1 MLRVKNLS
9 ITFAGQTNPAV
20 NNISFEVGHGEILGV
35 VGESGSGKSITCFS
49 LLKLLDKRTTSISG
63 EALYEKSDGKIVDL
77 LKLSEKQLEHIRGKQ
92 IGFVFQEPMSSLNP
106 AYTCGWQVAEGIK
119 KHLHKNNTE
128 AKVATIKLFEEVQLP
143 DAERI
148 WQSYPHQL
156 SGGQRQR
163 VMIAMAL
170 ASNPQL
176 LIADEPTTALDVTV
190 QKTVVELLLKLVK
203 DRNMSLIFI
212 SHDLNLVNHLAQRVL
227 VMKAGKIVE
236 SGDMKSVFNNPQ
248 NPYTINLINCRP
260 SKNYN
265 SNRLPVMG
273 ETVTPK
279 TIVYNTSNEIL
290 LEAKSLYKTY
300 KLASKKLF
308 AKAQEFE
315 AVSDVSFTV
324 YKGQTLC
331 VVGESGSGKST
342 VGRMLLGLIKPTSG
356 EILYNNT
363 DLAQLNDKQFRNY
376 RRHLQMVFQD
386 PYSSINP
393 KHKIGDIVGEPF
405 EIYKD
410 DPSPEY
416 NSGTLR
422 VTASIKTK
430 DKVSYLLEK
439 VGLPV
444 DFAQRYPHQLSGG
457 QRQRVCIA
465 RALALNPSFIV
476 CDESVAALDVSVQ
489 ARVLNLLKD
498 LQDELGLSYLF
509 ITHDLSVAR
518 FMGHQTLVLQKGQ
531 VEDYGNTEDIFNK
544 PKSDY
549 TDKLLQSIV

>member
-9 ITFAGQTNPAV
+9 ITFAGQDSAAV
-20 NNISFEVGHGEILGV
+20 NYISFEVGRGEILGV

-49 LLKLLDKRTTSISG
+49 LLKLLDKHTTTISG
-63 EALYEKSDGKIVDL
+63 EALYTNAEGKTLDL

-119 KHLHKNNTE
+119 KHLGKKNTE
-128 AKVATIKLFEEVQLP
+128 SKAATIKLFEEVQLP
-143 DAERI
+143 DPERM

-170 ASNPQL
+170 SSNPQL

-190 QKTVVELLLKLVK
+190 QKTVVDLLLKLVK

-212 SHDLNLVNHLAQRVL
+212 SHDLNLVNHLAQKVL
-227 VMKAGKIVE
+227 VMKAGEIIE
-236 SGDMKSVFNNPQ
+236 RGEMKSVFNNPQ

-260 SKNYN
+260 SKNYH
-265 SNRLPVMG
+265 SNRLPILG
-273 ETVTPK
+273 EAVIPK
-279 TIVYNTSNEIL
+279 TIIYNTQNEIL

-300 KLASKKLF
+300 KLPSKKLF
-308 AKAQEFE
+308 AKSQEFR
-315 AVSDVSFTV
+315 AVNDVSFTI

-342 VGRMLLGLIKPTSG
+342 LGRMLLGLIKPSSG

-363 DLAQLNDKQFRNY
+363 DLAKLNDKQYRNY
-376 RRHLQMVFQD
+376 RRHIQMVFQD
-386 PYSSINP
+386 PYSSLNP
-393 KHKIGDIVGEPF
+393 KHKIGDIIGEPF
-405 EIYKD
+405 EIYQDK
-410 DPSPEY
+410 
-416 NSGTLR
+416 
-422 VTASIKTK
+422 SIKTK
-430 DKVSYLLEK
+430 DKVAYLLDK
-439 VGLPV
+439 VGLPT
-444 DFAQRYPHQLSGG
+444 DFANRYPHQLSGG

-465 RALALNPSFIV
+465 RALALNPQFIV

-498 LQDELGLSYLF
+498 LQDEL
-509 ITHDLSVAR
+509 
-518 FMGHQTLVLQKGQ
+518 
-531 VEDYGNTEDIFNK
+531 
-544 PKSDY
+544 
-549 TDKLLQSIV
+549 

>member
-9 ITFAGQTNPAV
+9 ISFAGQNTPAV
-20 NNISFEVGHGEILGV
+20 KDISFELGHGEILGV

-49 LLKLLDKRTTSISG
+49 ILKLLDKHTTKITG
-63 EALYEKSDGKIVDL
+63 EAIFTNSEGKTADL

-119 KHLHKNNTE
+119 KHLGKKKTE
-128 AKVATIKLFEEVQLP
+128 AKAATIKLFEEVQLP
-143 DAERI
+143 DPERI

-170 ASNPQL
+170 SSNPQL

-212 SHDLNLVNHLAQRVL
+212 SHDLNLVNHLAQK
-227 VMKAGKIVE
+227 VMVMRAGEIVE
-236 SGDMKSVFNNPQ
+236 RGEMKSVFNNPQ

-265 SNRLPVMG
+265 SKRLPVSG
-273 ETVTPK
+273 ENVEPK
-279 TIVYNTSNEIL
+279 TIIYNTSNEIL
-290 LEAKSLYKTY
+290 LEGKSLYKTY
-300 KLASKKLF
+300 KLPSKKIF
-308 AKAQEFE
+308 AKAPEFT

-342 VGRMLLGLIKPTSG
+342 VGRMLLGLIKPTAG

-363 DLAQLNDKQFRNY
+363 DLAKLNEAQYRNY

-386 PYSSINP
+386 PYSSLNP
-393 KHKIGDIVGEPF
+393 KHKIETIIGEPF
-405 EIYKD
+405 EVYRDK
-410 DPSPEY
+410 
-416 NSGTLR
+416 
-422 VTASIKTK
+422 SIKINE
-430 DKVSYLLEK
+430 KVIYLLEK
-439 VGLPV
+439 VGLPA
-444 DFAQRYPHQLSGG
+444 DFAKRYPHQLSGG

-465 RALALNPSFIV
+465 RALALNPQFIV

-489 ARVLNLLKD
+489 AKVLNLLKD
-498 LQDELGLSYLF
+498 LQDELQLSYLF

-518 FMGHQTLVLQKGQ
+518 FMGHQILVLQKGQ
-531 VEDYGNTEDIFNK
+531 VEDYGSTEEVFNN
-544 PKSDY
+544 PKSLY

>member
-1 MLRVKNLS
+1 MLCVKNLS
-9 ITFAGQTNPAV
+9 ITFASQNFAAV
-20 NNISFEVGHGEILGV
+20 NDISFEVGRGEILGV

-49 LLKLLDKRTTSISG
+49 LLKLLDKHTTAISG
-63 EALYEKSDGKIVDL
+63 EALYTNAEGKTVDL
-77 LKLSEKQLEHIRGKQ
+77 LKLSEKQLEYIRGKQ

-119 KHLHKNNTE
+119 KHLGNKNAE
-128 AKVATIKLFEEVQLP
+128 AKAATIKLFEEVQLP
-143 DAERI
+143 DPERI

-170 ASNPQL
+170 SSSPQL

-190 QKTVVELLLKLVK
+190 QKTVVDLLLKLVK

-212 SHDLNLVNHLAQRVL
+212 SHDLNLVNHLAQKVL
-227 VMKAGKIVE
+227 VMKAGEIIE
-236 SGDMKSVFNNPQ
+236 RGLMRPVFTHPQ

-260 SKNYN
+260 SKNYH
-265 SNRLPVMG
+265 SNRLPVLG

-279 TIVYNTSNEIL
+279 TIISHTSNEIL

-300 KLASKKLF
+300 KLPSKKLF
-308 AKAQEFE
+308 VKAPEFQ
-315 AVSDVSFTV
+315 AVSDVSFTI

-342 VGRMLLGLIKPTSG
+342 LGRMLLGLIKPSSG

-363 DLAQLNDKQFRNY
+363 DLAKLNDKQYRNY
-376 RRHLQMVFQD
+376 RRHIQMVFQD
-386 PYSSINP
+386 PYSSLNP
-393 KHKIGDIVGEPF
+393 KHKIGDIIGEPF

-410 DPSPEY
+410 K
-416 NSGTLR
+416 
-422 VTASIKTK
+422 SIKTK
-430 DKVSYLLEK
+430 DKTIYLLEK
-439 VGLPV
+439 VGLPT
-444 DFAQRYPHQLSGG
+444 DFANRYPHQLSGG

-465 RALALNPSFIV
+465 RALALNPQFIV

-518 FMGHQTLVLQKGQ
+518 FMGHQILVLQKGQ
-531 VEDYGNTEDIFNK
+531 IEDYGNTEDIFNN
-544 PKSDY
+544 PKSPY

>member
-1 MLRVKNLS
+1 MLRVNNLS
-9 ITFAGQTNPAV
+9 ITFAGEENPAV

-49 LLKLLDKRTTSISG
+49 LLRLLDKRTTTISG
-63 EALYEKSDGKIVDL
+63 EAIFENGDGKTVDL
-77 LKLSEKQLEHIRGKQ
+77 LTLSEKQLEHIRGKQ

-119 KHLHKNNTE
+119 KHLSKKNTE
-128 AKVATIKLFEEVQLP
+128 AKAATIKLFEEVQLP
-143 DAERI
+143 NPERM

-170 ASNPQL
+170 SSNPQL

-190 QKTVVELLLKLVK
+190 QKTVVDLLLKLVK

-212 SHDLNLVNHLAQRVL
+212 SHDLNLVNHLAQKVL
-227 VMKAGKIVE
+227 VMKTGEIIE
-236 SGDMKSVFNNPQ
+236 RGDMKSVFNNPQ

-260 SKNYN
+260 SKNYH

-279 TIVYNTSNEIL
+279 NIIYNTSSEIL
-290 LEAKSLYKTY
+290 LEAKSLYKSY
-300 KLASKKLF
+300 ALPSKKLF
-308 AKAQEFE
+308 GKAPELK
-315 AVSDVSFTV
+315 AVSDVSFTI

-342 VGRMLLGLIKPTSG
+342 VGRMLLGLIKPSAG
-356 EILYNNT
+356 QILYNNA
-363 DLAQLNDKQFRNY
+363 DLATLNERQYRTY
-376 RRHLQMVFQD
+376 RRHIQMVFQD
-386 PYSSINP
+386 PYSSLNP
-393 KHKIGDIVGEPF
+393 KHKIGDIIGEPF

-410 DPSPEY
+410 DPST
-416 NSGTLR
+416 TLR
-422 VTASIKTK
+422 ATARRKTK
-430 DKVSYLLEK
+430 DQVHHLLEK
-439 VGLPV
+439 VGLPT
-444 DFAQRYPHQLSGG
+444 DFASRYPHQLSGG

-465 RALALNPSFIV
+465 RALALNPQFIV

-518 FMGHQTLVLQKGQ
+518 FMAHHTLVLQKGQ
-531 VEDYGNTEDIFNK
+531 VEDYGPTENIFNN
-544 PKSDY
+544 PKSAY
-549 TDKLLQSIV
+549 TNKLLQSIV